1 MIAKIIPIK
10 SVRRSNF
17 SALIQYLTDPQDK
30 SERVGQIKVSNCY
43 SDDLTAGLLEI
54 QNMQEMNTRAK
65 SDKTC
70 HLVLSFPEGER
81 LSLSDL
87 NAIEERFCDVLGFG
101 GHQRISVVHDDTNNL
116 HIHIAINKIHPKNLT
131 IHNPYYDYYKVAK
144 LCEQIE
150 QDYGLTTVNHE
161 TLKDRASRVA
171 QEIETRTGVESLL
184 GWIKRECLDELKQ
197 PDNWQDLH
205 QALARHG
212 LEIKER
218 GNGFVLV
225 ANNGV
230 AVKASSVDRSLS
242 KGSLIQRLGAF
253 VPSDQSEQSSQ
264 QNAKQYQPKPLQ
276 NQIDNSK
283 LYARYQQV
291 QSDSARQRTT
301 QWAMLR
307 HTRDQLIERA
317 KREAKL
323 KRNIIKSIKAGRL
336 AKKALYATAHQ
347 QFKTTIQVIKSDY
360 QKAYQHSKT
369 SHSRMGWLDWLTFEA
384 KNGNAEALAVLRS
397 RRVGQFKGNQ
407 ITTKQSNDD
416 SITNSHFKDGFIKD
430 DCVESITKIGT
441 VTYKAGS
448 TTIRDDG
455 KRLIVLSDTTQDAL
469 VDILQV
475 AMKKYGS
482 HLAINGTESFRL
494 EIAQVAA
501 QNQMRITFDDKP
513 LEQYRQQLMKQHALG
528 REQSAGQKRPT
539 TSITTRRSL

>member
-10 SVRRSNF
+10 SVRKSNY

-30 SERVGQIKVSNCY
+30 SERISQIKVSNCY
-43 SDDLTAGLLEI
+43 SDDQIAALIEI
-54 QNMQEMNTRAK
+54 QNTQEMNRRAK

-81 LSLSDL
+81 LSLADL
-87 NAIEERFCDVLGFG
+87 NAIEERFCDALGFS

-116 HIHIAINKIHPKNLT
+116 HMHIAINKIHPGNLT
-131 IHNPYYDYYKVAK
+131 IHNPYYDYKKVAK

-150 QDYGLTTVNHE
+150 QEYGLTTVNHE
-161 TLKDRASRVA
+161 TVSDKAVRVA
-171 QEIETRTGVESLL
+171 QEIEARTGVESLL
-184 GWIKRECLDELKQ
+184 GWIKREALTEIKDA
-197 PDNWQDLH
+197 DNWQDLH
-205 QALARHG
+205 QVLVRHG
-212 LEIKER
+212 LAIKER

-230 AVKASSVDRSLS
+230 AVKASSIDRSLS
-242 KGSLIQRLGAF
+242 RGNLTQRLGAF
-253 VPSDQSEQSSQ
+253 VPGDQSEQSSQ
-264 QNAKQYQPKPLQ
+264 QNAKQYQLRPLQ
-276 NQIDNSK
+276 NRIDTSK
-283 LYARYQQV
+283 LYARYQQE
-291 QSDSARQRTT
+291 QNDSVRQRTT

-347 QFKTTIQVIKSDY
+347 QFKTTVEVIKSDY
-360 QKAYQHSKT
+360 QKSYQHSKAH
-369 SHSRMGWLDWLTFEA
+369 HSRMGWLDWLAFEA
-384 KNGNAEALAVLRS
+384 KLGKTQALAVLRS
-397 RRVGQFKGNQ
+397 RRIGQFKGNQ
-407 ITTKQSNDD
+407 VSAKPSNDK
-416 SITNSHFKDGFIKD
+416 SNGYFKDGFIKD
-430 DCVESITKIGT
+430 SSVESITKIGT

-455 KRLIVLSDTTQDAL
+455 KRLIVLPDTTQDAL

-482 HLAINGTESFRL
+482 HLAINGTKSFRH

-501 QNQMRITFDDKP
+501 QNQMRITFDDKE
-513 LEQYRQQLMKQHALG
+513 LEQYRQQLMKQHALS
-528 REQSAGQKRPT
+528 RVQSAGQKRST
-539 TSITTRRSL
+539 TSNTRRSL

>member
-10 SVRRSNF
+10 SVRKSSF
-17 SALIQYLTDPQDK
+17 SVLIQYLTDPQDK
-30 SERVGQIKVSNCY
+30 SERVSQIKVSNCY
-43 SDDLTAGLLEI
+43 TDDLTAALLEV
-54 QNMQEMNTRAK
+54 QNTQEMNTRAK

-87 NAIEERFCDVLGFG
+87 NAIEEQFCDVLGFN

-116 HIHIAINKIHPKNLT
+116 HMHIAINKIHPGNLT
-131 IHNPYYDYYKVAK
+131 IHNPYYDYKKVAK

-150 QDYGLTTVNHE
+150 QEYGLTTVNHE
-161 TLKDRASRVA
+161 TVSDKASRVA
-171 QEIETRTGVESLL
+171 QEIEARTGVESLL

-197 PDNWQDLH
+197 SDNWQDLH
-205 QALARHG
+205 QVLAKHG

-230 AVKASSVDRSLS
+230 AVKASSIDRSLS
-242 KGSLIQRLGAF
+242 KGNLTQRLGAF
-253 VPSDQSEQSSQ
+253 VPSEHSAKSSQ

-276 NQIDNSK
+276 NRMDTSK
-283 LYARYQQV
+283 LYARYQQEQANSV
-291 QSDSARQRTT
+291 RQRTT

-307 HTRDQLIERA
+307 HKRDQLIERA

-336 AKKALYATAHQ
+336 ANKALYATAHQ
-347 QFKTTIQVIKSDY
+347 QFKTTIEVIKSDY
-360 QKAYQHSKT
+360 QKAYQQSKNR
-369 SHSRMGWLDWLTFEA
+369 HSRMGWLYWLAFEA

-397 RRVGQFKGNQ
+397 RRIGQFKGNQ
-407 ITTKQSNDD
+407 VSAKPSNDK
-416 SITNSHFKDGFIKD
+416 SNGYFKDGFIKD
-430 DCVESITKIGT
+430 SSVESITKIGT

-455 KRLIVLSDTTQDAL
+455 KRLIVLPDTTQDAL

-475 AMKKYGS
+475 AIKKYGS

-494 EIAQVAA
+494 QIAQVAA

-513 LEQYRQQLMKQHALG
+513 LEQYRQQLMKQHALN
-528 REQSAGQKRPT
+528 RAQSVGQKRST

>member
-10 SVRRSNF
+10 SVRKSNF

-30 SERVGQIKVSNCY
+30 SERVSQIKVSNCY
-43 SDDLTAGLLEI
+43 SDDQIAALIEI
-54 QNMQEMNTRAK
+54 QNTQEMNTRAR

-81 LSLSDL
+81 LSFSDL
-87 NAIEERFCDVLGFG
+87 NAIEEQFCDVLGFN

-116 HIHIAINKIHPKNLT
+116 HVHIAINKIHPRTLT
-131 IHNPYYDYYKVAK
+131 IHNPYYDFIKVAK

-150 QDYGLTTVNHE
+150 QEYGLTTVNHE
-161 TLKDRASRVA
+161 TVVDKASRVA
-171 QEIETRTGVESLL
+171 QEIEARTGVESLL
-184 GWIKRECLDELKQ
+184 GWIKREALTEIKGAK
-197 PDNWQDLH
+197 NWQDLH
-205 QALARHG
+205 QALKRHG

-242 KGSLIQRLGAF
+242 KGNLTRRLGAF
-253 VPSDQSEQSSQ
+253 VPVDNSKQSSQ
-264 QNAKQYQPKPLQ
+264 QNAKQYQPRPLQ
-276 NQIDNSK
+276 NRIDTSK
-283 LYARYQQV
+283 LYARYQQE
-291 QSDSARQRTT
+291 QENSARQRSS
-301 QWAMLR
+301 QWAILR
-307 HTRDQLIERA
+307 QNRDQLIERA

-323 KRNIIKSIKAGRL
+323 KRNIIKNIEAGRL

-347 QFKTTIQVIKSDY
+347 QFKTTIAVIKNDY
-360 QKAYQHSKT
+360 QKAYQQFKVNHP
-369 SHSRMGWLDWLTFEA
+369 RMGWLDWLTFEA

-397 RRVGQFKGNQ
+397 RRIGQFKGNQ
-407 ITTKQSNDD
+407 VSAKQNNDG
-416 SITNSHFKDGFIKD
+416 SSVNSHFKHGL
-430 DCVESITKIGT
+430 VESITKIGT

-455 KRLIVLSDTTQDAL
+455 KRLIVLPDTTQDAL

-482 HLAINGTESFRL
+482 HLAINGTEPFRH

-501 QNQMRITFDDKP
+501 QNKMRVTFDDKE
-513 LEQYRQQLMKQHALG
+513 LEQYRQQLMKQHPLSRA
-528 REQSAGQKRPT
+528 QSVDQKRST

>member
-10 SVRRSNF
+10 SVRKSNY
-17 SALIQYLTDPQDK
+17 SALIQYLADPQDK
-30 SERVGQIKVSNCY
+30 SERVSQIKVSNCY
-43 SDDLTAGLLEI
+43 TDDLTAGLLEI
-54 QNMQEMNTRAK
+54 RNTQEMNTRAK

-87 NAIEERFCDVLGFG
+87 NVIEERFCDVLGFG

-116 HIHIAINKIHPKNLT
+116 HMHIAINKIHPKIHT
-131 IHNPYYDYYKVAK
+131 IHNPYYDYKKVAK

-150 QDYGLTTVNHE
+150 QEYGLITVNHE
-161 TLKDRASRVA
+161 TVSDKASRVA

-184 GWIKRECLDELKQ
+184 GWIRREALTDIKQ
-197 PDNWQDLH
+197 SDNWQDLH
-205 QALARHG
+205 QVLARHG

-230 AVKASSVDRSLS
+230 AVKASSIDRSLS
-242 KGSLIQRLGAF
+242 KGNLTQRLGAF
-253 VPSDQSEQSSQ
+253 VPSDNSGQSSQ
-264 QNAKQYQPKPLQ
+264 QNDKQYQPKPLQ
-276 NQIDNSK
+276 NRIDTSK
-283 LYARYQQV
+283 LYAWYQQE
-291 QSDSARQRTT
+291 QNDSARQRTN

-307 HTRDQLIERA
+307 RTRDQLIERA

-336 AKKALYATAHQ
+336 AKKALYAIAHQ
-347 QFKTTIQVIKSDY
+347 QFKTTIAVIQGDY

-369 SHSRMGWLDWLTFEA
+369 SHSRMGWLDWLAFEA
-384 KNGNAEALAVLRS
+384 KNGNAEALTVLRS
-397 RRVGQFKGNQ
+397 RREGQFKGNQ
-407 ITTKQSNDD
+407 VSAKQNNDG
-416 SITNSHFKDGFIKD
+416 SITDGFIKD
-430 DCVESITKIGT
+430 SSIESITKIGT

-455 KRLIVLSDTTQDAL
+455 KRLIVLPDTSQEAL

-475 AMKKYGS
+475 AIKKYGS
-482 HLAINGTESFRL
+482 HLAINGTEPFRL
-494 EIAQVAA
+494 QIAQVAA
-501 QNQMRITFDDKP
+501 QNQMRITFDDKQ
-513 LEQYRQQLMKQHALG
+513 LEQYRQQLTKQHALSKM
-528 REQSAGQKRPT
+528 QSVDQKRST

>member
-10 SVRRSNF
+10 SVRKSNY
-17 SALIQYLTDPQDK
+17 SALIQYLADPQDK
-30 SERVGQIKVSNCY
+30 SERVSQIKVSNCY
-43 SDDLTAGLLEI
+43 TDDLTAGLLEI
-54 QNMQEMNTRAK
+54 RNTQEMNTRAK

-87 NAIEERFCDVLGFG
+87 NVIEERFCDVLGFG

-116 HIHIAINKIHPKNLT
+116 HMHIAINKIHPKIHT
-131 IHNPYYDYYKVAK
+131 IHNPYYDYKKVAK

-150 QDYGLTTVNHE
+150 QEYGLTTVNHE
-161 TLKDRASRVA
+161 TVSDKASRVA

-184 GWIKRECLDELKQ
+184 GWIRREALTDIKQ
-197 PDNWQDLH
+197 SDNWQDLH
-205 QALARHG
+205 QVLARHG

-230 AVKASSVDRSLS
+230 AVKASSIDRSLS
-242 KGSLIQRLGAF
+242 KGNLTQRLGAF
-253 VPSDQSEQSSQ
+253 VPSDNSGQSSQ
-264 QNAKQYQPKPLQ
+264 QNDKQYQPKPLQ
-276 NQIDNSK
+276 NRIDTSK
-283 LYARYQQV
+283 LYAWYQQE
-291 QSDSARQRTT
+291 QNDSARQRTN

-307 HTRDQLIERA
+307 RTRDQLIERA

-336 AKKALYATAHQ
+336 AKKALYAIAHQ
-347 QFKTTIQVIKSDY
+347 QFKTTIAVIQGDY

-384 KNGNAEALAVLRS
+384 KRGNDEALAVLRS

-407 ITTKQSNDD
+407 VSAKQSHD
-416 SITNSHFKDGFIKD
+416 SSGANSYFKDGL
-430 DCVESITKIGT
+430 VESITKIGT

-448 TTIRDDG
+448 TTVRDDG
-455 KRLIVLSDTTQDAL
+455 KRLIVLPDTTQDAL

-482 HLAINGTESFRL
+482 HLAINGTEKFRL
-494 EIAQVAA
+494 QIAQVAA
-501 QNQMRITFDDKP
+501 QNKMRVTFDDKQ
-513 LEQYRQQLMKQHALG
+513 LEQYRQQLTKQHALS
-528 REQSAGQKRPT
+528 RAQSVRKKRSVTP
-539 TSITTRRSL
+539 TTRRSL

>member
-10 SVRRSNF
+10 SVRKSNF
-17 SALIQYLTDPQDK
+17 SALIQYLTNPQDK
-30 SERVGQIKVSNCY
+30 SDRISQIKVSNCY
-43 SDDLTAGLLEI
+43 SDDQIAALLEI
-54 QNMQEMNTRAK
+54 QNTQEMNKRAK

-70 HLVLSFPEGER
+70 HLVLSLPEGER
-81 LSLSDL
+81 LPLSDL
-87 NAIEERFCDVLGFG
+87 NAIEERFCDVLGFT

-116 HIHIAINKIHPKNLT
+116 HMHIAINKIHPRNLT
-131 IHNPYYDYYKVAK
+131 IHNPYYDYKKVAK

-150 QDYGLTTVNHE
+150 QEYGLTKVNHE
-161 TLKDRASRVA
+161 TVSDKAFRVA

-184 GWIKRECLDELKQ
+184 GWIKREALIEIKDA
-197 PDNWQDLH
+197 DSWQDLH
-205 QALARHG
+205 QVLARHG

-225 ANNGV
+225 VSNGV
-230 AVKASSVDRSLS
+230 AVKASSIDRSLS
-242 KGSLIQRLGAF
+242 KGNLTQRLGAF
-253 VPSDQSEQSSQ
+253 VPSEHSAKSSQ
-264 QNAKQYQPKPLQ
+264 QNTKQYQPRPLQ
-276 NQIDNSK
+276 NQMDTSR
-283 LYARYQQV
+283 LYARYQQE

-347 QFKTTIQVIKSDY
+347 QLKTTIQVIKSDY
-360 QKAYQHSKT
+360 QQAYQHSKT
-369 SHSRMGWLDWLTFEA
+369 RHSRMGWLDWLAFEA
-384 KNGNAEALAVLRS
+384 KLGNAEALAVLRS

-407 ITTKQSNDD
+407 VSAKQSHDG
-416 SITNSHFKDGFIKD
+416 SSANSYFKDGL
-430 DCVESITKIGT
+430 VESITKIGT

-455 KRLIVLSDTTQDAL
+455 KRLIVLPDTAQDAL
-469 VDILQV
+469 VDILHV
-475 AMKKYGS
+475 AVKKYGS

-494 EIAQVAA
+494 EIAQVAV
-501 QNQMRITFDDKP
+501 QNQMHVTFDDKA
-513 LEQYRQQLMKQHALG
+513 LEQYRQQLTKQHALSKT
-528 REQSAGQKRPT
+528 QSAGGMRSAPS
-539 TSITTRRSL
+539 TSRRSL

>member
-10 SVRRSNF
+10 CVRKSSFSV
-17 SALIQYLTDPQDK
+17 LIQYLTDPQDK
-30 SERVGQIKVSNCY
+30 SERVSQIKVSNCY
-43 SDDLTAGLLEI
+43 TDDLTAGLLEI
-54 QNMQEMNTRAK
+54 QNTQEMNTRAK

-81 LSLSDL
+81 LSLADL
-87 NAIEERFCDVLGFG
+87 NAIEERFCDALGFG

-116 HIHIAINKIHPKNLT
+116 HVHIAINKIHPRNLT
-131 IHNPYYDYYKVAK
+131 IHNTYYDYKKVAK

-150 QDYGLTTVNHE
+150 QEYGLTTVNHE
-161 TLKDRASRVA
+161 TVNDKASRVA

-197 PDNWQDLH
+197 SDNWQDLH
-205 QALARHG
+205 QVLARHG

-242 KGSLIQRLGAF
+242 KGNLTQRLGAF
-253 VPSDQSEQSSQ
+253 VQNEHSTQSSQ
-264 QNAKQYQPKPLQ
+264 QNAKQYQPRPLQ
-276 NQIDNSK
+276 NRIDTSE
-283 LYARYQQV
+283 LYARYQQE
-291 QSDSARQRTT
+291 QANSARQRSS
-301 QWAMLR
+301 QWTILR
-307 HTRDQLIERA
+307 QNRDQLIDRT

-323 KRNIIKSIKAGRL
+323 KRNIIKNIKAGRL

-347 QFKTTIQVIKSDY
+347 QFKTTIEVIKSDY
-360 QKAYQHSKT
+360 QKSYQHSKAH
-369 SHSRMGWLDWLTFEA
+369 HSRMGWLDWLTFEA

-397 RRVGQFKGNQ
+397 RRSGQFKGNQ
-407 ITTKQSNDD
+407 VSAKQSD
-416 SITNSHFKDGFIKD
+416 DGFSTD
-430 DCVESITKIGT
+430 DYFKSSFVESITKIGT
-441 VTYKAGS
+441 ATYKAGS

-455 KRLIVLSDTTQDAL
+455 KRLIVLPDTTQDAL

-482 HLAINGTESFRL
+482 HLAINGTEPFRL
-494 EIAQVAA
+494 QIAQVAV
-501 QNQMRITFDDKP
+501 QNQMRVTFDDKP
-513 LEQYRQQLMKQHALG
+513 LEQYRQQLMKQHALS
-528 REQSAGQKRPT
+528 RVQSAGQERST
-539 TSITTRRSL
+539 TSNTRRSF

>member
-10 SVRRSNF
+10 CVRKSSF
-17 SALIQYLTDPQDK
+17 SALIQYLADPQDK
-30 SERVGQIKVSNCY
+30 SERISQIKVSNCY
-43 SDDLTAGLLEI
+43 SDDQIAALIEI
-54 QNMQEMNTRAK
+54 QNTQEMNRRAK

-70 HLVLSFPEGER
+70 HLVLSFPEDER

-87 NAIEERFCDVLGFG
+87 NAIEERFCDVLGFS

-116 HIHIAINKIHPKNLT
+116 HVHIAINKIHPKNLT
-131 IHNPYYDYYKVAK
+131 IHNPYYDYKKVAK
-144 LCEQIE
+144 LCEQME
-150 QDYGLTTVNHE
+150 REYGLTKVNHE
-161 TLKDRASRVA
+161 TVSDKASRVA

-197 PDNWQDLH
+197 SDNWQDLH
-205 QALARHG
+205 QVLAKHG

-230 AVKASSVDRSLS
+230 AVKASSIDRSLS
-242 KGSLIQRLGAF
+242 KGNLTQRLGAF
-253 VPSDQSEQSSQ
+253 IPDEHSVQSSQ

-276 NQIDNSK
+276 NRSDTSK
-283 LYARYQQV
+283 LYARYQQE
-291 QSDSARQRTT
+291 QTDSARKRSS
-301 QWAMLR
+301 QWVMLR
-307 HTRDQLIERA
+307 QSRDQLIDRA
-317 KREAKL
+317 KYEAKL
-323 KRNIIKSIKAGRL
+323 KRNLIKSIKAGRL
-336 AKKALYATAHQ
+336 AKKALYATAHH
-347 QFKTTIQVIKSDY
+347 QFKTTIEVIKSDY
-360 QKAYQHSKT
+360 QKSYQYSKAH
-369 SHSRMGWLDWLTFEA
+369 HSRMGWLDWLAKEA

-407 ITTKQSNDD
+407 VSAKPSNDK
-416 SITNSHFKDGFIKD
+416 SNGYFKDGFIKD
-430 DCVESITKIGT
+430 SFVESITKIGT

-455 KRLIVLSDTTQDAL
+455 KRLIVLPDTTQDAL

-475 AMKKYGS
+475 AIKKYGS

-494 EIAQVAA
+494 QIAQVAA
-501 QNQMRITFDDKP
+501 QNKMSITFDDKP
-513 LEQYRQQLMKQHALG
+513 LEQYRQQLMKQHALS
-528 REQSAGQKRPT
+528 RAQSVGQKRST

>member
-10 SVRRSNF
+10 SVRKSNF
-17 SALIQYLTDPQDK
+17 SALIQYLTNPQNK
-30 SERVGQIKVSNCY
+30 SDRISQIKVSNCY
-43 SDDLTAGLLEI
+43 SDDQTAALIEI
-54 QNMQEMNTRAK
+54 QNKQEMNKRAK

-81 LSLSDL
+81 LSFKSL
-87 NAIEERFCDVLGFG
+87 NAIEERFSDVLGFN

-131 IHNPYYDYYKVAK
+131 IHNPYYDYKKVAQI
-144 LCEQIE
+144 CEQIE
-150 QDYGLTTVNHE
+150 QEYGLTKINHE
-161 TLKDRASRVA
+161 TVNDKASRVA

-197 PDNWQDLH
+197 TDNWQDLH
-205 QALARHG
+205 QVLVRHG

-225 ANNGV
+225 ANNGT
-230 AVKASSVDRSLS
+230 AVKASSIDRSLS
-242 KGSLIQRLGAF
+242 KGNLTQRLGAF
-253 VPSDQSEQSSQ
+253 VQNEHSTQSSQ
-264 QNAKQYQPKPLQ
+264 QNTKQYQPRPLQ
-276 NQIDNSK
+276 NRIDTSK

-307 HTRDQLIERA
+307 HTKDQLIERA

-336 AKKALYATAHQ
+336 AKKALYATVHQ
-347 QFKTTIQVIKSDY
+347 QFKTTMAVIKSDY
-360 QKAYQHSKT
+360 QQAYQHSKT
-369 SHSRMGWLDWLTFEA
+369 RHFRMGWLDWLTFEA

-494 EIAQVAA
+494 EIAEVAA
-501 QNQMRITFDDKP
+501 QNQMRVTFDDKR
-513 LEQYRQQLMKQHALG
+513 LEQYRQQLMKQYKVSRA
-528 REQSAGQKRPT
+528 QSEGGIRSTPST
-539 TSITTRRSL
+539 PRRSL

>member
-10 SVRRSNF
+10 SVRKSNY

-30 SERVGQIKVSNCY
+30 SERISQIKVSNCY
-43 SDDLTAGLLEI
+43 SDDLTAALLEI
-54 QNMQEMNTRAK
+54 QNTQEMNTRAK

-81 LSLSDL
+81 LPHVDL
-87 NAIEERFCDVLGFG
+87 NAIEERFCEALGFS

-116 HIHIAINKIHPKNLT
+116 HMHIAINKIHPGNLT
-131 IHNPYYDYYKVAK
+131 IHNPYYDYKKVAK

-150 QDYGLTTVNHE
+150 QEYGLTTVNHE
-161 TLKDRASRVA
+161 TVSDKAARVA
-171 QEIETRTGVESLL
+171 QEIEARTGVESLL
-184 GWIKRECLDELKQ
+184 GWIKREALTEIKDA
-197 PDNWQDLH
+197 DNWQDLH
-205 QALARHG
+205 QLLARHG

-218 GNGFVLV
+218 GNGLVLV

-242 KGSLIQRLGAF
+242 KGNLTRRLGAF
-253 VPSDQSEQSSQ
+253 VPVDNSKQSSQ
-264 QNAKQYQPKPLQ
+264 QNAKQYQPRPLQ
-276 NQIDNSK
+276 NRIDTSK
-283 LYARYQQV
+283 LYARYQQE
-291 QSDSARQRTT
+291 QSDSTRQRTN
-301 QWAMLR
+301 QWVMLR

-323 KRNIIKSIKAGRL
+323 KRNIIKSIQAGRL

-347 QFKTTIQVIKSDY
+347 QFKTTIEVIKSDY
-360 QKAYQHSKT
+360 QKDYQSSKT
-369 SHSRMGWLDWLTFEA
+369 RHSRMGWLDWLAFEA

-407 ITTKQSNDD
+407 ITTKRSNDD

-430 DCVESITKIGT
+430 DCVESISKIGT

-455 KRLIVLSDTTQDAL
+455 KRLIVLPDTTQDAL
-469 VDILQV
+469 ADILQV

-513 LEQYRQQLMKQHALG
+513 LEKYRQELLKQHALG
-528 REQSAGQKRPT
+528 RAQSVGQKRYT
-539 TSITTRRSL
+539 TSIITGRNL

>member
-10 SVRRSNF
+10 SVRKSNY
-17 SALIQYLTDPQDK
+17 SALIQYLADPQDK
-30 SERVGQIKVSNCY
+30 SERISQIKVSNCY
-43 SDDLTAGLLEI
+43 SDDQTAALIEI
-54 QNMQEMNTRAK
+54 QNTQEMNTRAK

-81 LSLSDL
+81 LSFANL
-87 NAIEERFCDVLGFG
+87 NAIEERFCDALGFT

-116 HIHIAINKIHPKNLT
+116 HIHIAINKIHPRTLT
-131 IHNPYYDYYKVAK
+131 IHNPYYDFVKVAK

-150 QDYGLTTVNHE
+150 QEYGLTKINHE
-161 TLKDRASRVA
+161 TQSDKASRVA

-184 GWIKRECLDELKQ
+184 SWINREALTEIKHAE
-197 PDNWQDLH
+197 NWQELH
-205 QALARHG
+205 KVLAKHG
-212 LEIKER
+212 LAIKER

-242 KGSLIQRLGAF
+242 KGSLTQRLGAF
-253 VPSDQSEQSSQ
+253 IPNEHSDQSLRSDF
-264 QNAKQYQPKPLQ
+264 KQYQPRPLQ
-276 NQIDNSK
+276 NRIDTSR
-283 LYARYQQV
+283 LYARYQQE

-307 HTRDQLIERA
+307 KSRDQLIDRA
-317 KREAKL
+317 KREARL
-323 KRNIIKSIKAGRL
+323 KRNLIKSIKAGRL

-347 QFKTTIQVIKSDY
+347 QFKTTIAVIKNDY

-369 SHSRMGWLDWLTFEA
+369 RHSRMGWLDWLAKEA
-384 KNGNAEALAVLRS
+384 RNGNAEALGVLRS

-407 ITTKQSNDD
+407 VSAKQSHDGFSTD
-416 SITNSHFKDGFIKD
+416 GHFKDSF
-430 DCVESITKIGT
+430 VESISKIGT

-455 KRLIVLSDTTQDAL
+455 KRLIVLPDTSRDAL
-469 VDILQV
+469 VDVLQV

-494 EIAQVAA
+494 QITQVAV
-501 QNQMRITFDDKP
+501 QNQMRVTFDDKR
-513 LEQYRQQLMKQHALG
+513 LEQYRQQLMKLHRVNSA
-528 REQSAGQKRPT
+528 QSVDRQRSTTPT
-539 TSITTRRSL
+539 PRRSL

>member
-10 SVRRSNF
+10 CVRKSSFSV
-17 SALIQYLTDPQDK
+17 LIQYLTDPQDK
-30 SERVGQIKVSNCY
+30 SERVSQIKVSNCY
-43 SDDLTAGLLEI
+43 TDDLTAGLLEI
-54 QNMQEMNTRAK
+54 QNTQEMNTRAK

-81 LSLSDL
+81 LSLADL
-87 NAIEERFCDVLGFG
+87 NAIEERFCDALGFG

-116 HIHIAINKIHPKNLT
+116 HVHIAINKIHPRNLT
-131 IHNPYYDYYKVAK
+131 IHNTYYDYKKVAK

-150 QDYGLTTVNHE
+150 QEYGLTTVNHE
-161 TLKDRASRVA
+161 TVNDKASRVA

-197 PDNWQDLH
+197 SDNWQDLH
-205 QALARHG
+205 QVLARHG

-242 KGSLIQRLGAF
+242 KGNLTQRLGAF
-253 VPSDQSEQSSQ
+253 VQNEHSTQSSQ
-264 QNAKQYQPKPLQ
+264 QNAKQYQPRPLQ
-276 NQIDNSK
+276 NRIDTSE
-283 LYARYQQV
+283 LYARYQQE
-291 QSDSARQRTT
+291 QANSARQRSS
-301 QWAMLR
+301 QWTILR
-307 HTRDQLIERA
+307 QNRDQLIDRT

-323 KRNIIKSIKAGRL
+323 KRNIIKNIKAGRL

-347 QFKTTIQVIKSDY
+347 QFKTTIEVIKSYY
-360 QKAYQHSKT
+360 QKSYQHSKAH
-369 SHSRMGWLDWLTFEA
+369 HSRMGWLDWLAFEA

-397 RRVGQFKGNQ
+397 RRTGLFKGNQ
-407 ITTKQSNDD
+407 VSAKQSNDKP
-416 SITNSHFKDGFIKD
+416 NGYFKDGFIKD
-430 DCVESITKIGT
+430 SSIESITKIGT

-455 KRLIVLSDTTQDAL
+455 KRLIVLPDTTQDAL

-494 EIAQVAA
+494 QIAQVAV
-501 QNQMRITFDDKP
+501 QNQMRVTFDDKR
-513 LEQYRQQLMKQHALG
+513 LEQYRQQLM
-528 REQSAGQKRPT
+528 
-539 TSITTRRSL
+539 

>member
-10 SVRRSNF
+10 SVRKSNF
-17 SALIQYLTDPQDK
+17 SALIQYLTNPQDK
-30 SERVGQIKVSNCY
+30 SERISQIKVSNCY
-43 SDDLTAGLLEI
+43 SDDQTAALIEI
-54 QNMQEMNTRAK
+54 QNTQEMNKRAK

-70 HLVLSFPEGER
+70 HLVLSFPEEER
-81 LSLSDL
+81 LPHADL
-87 NAIEERFCDVLGFG
+87 NAIEERFCDVLGFN

-131 IHNPYYDYYKVAK
+131 IHNPYYDFIKVAK

-150 QDYGLTTVNHE
+150 QEYGLIKVNHE
-161 TLKDRASRVA
+161 TVSDKAARVV
-171 QEIETRTGVESLL
+171 QEIEARTGVESLL
-184 GWIKRECLDELKQ
+184 GWIKREALTEIKDA
-197 PDNWQDLH
+197 DNWQDLH

-242 KGSLIQRLGAF
+242 KGNLTQRLGAF
-253 VPSDQSEQSSQ
+253 VTSDQSEQSSQ

-276 NQIDNSK
+276 NRMDTSK
-283 LYARYQQV
+283 LYARYQQE
-291 QSDSARQRTT
+291 QSDSTRQRTN
-301 QWAMLR
+301 QWIMLR

-323 KRNIIKSIKAGRL
+323 KRNIIKSIQVGKL

-347 QFKTTIQVIKSDY
+347 QFKTTIAIIKSDY
-360 QKAYQHSKT
+360 QKAYQSSKT
-369 SHSRMGWLDWLTFEA
+369 CHSRMGWLDWLTKEA

-397 RRVGQFKGNQ
+397 RRSGQFKGNQ
-407 ITTKQSNDD
+407 VSAKKSHDGFSTDG
-416 SITNSHFKDGFIKD
+416 HFKGSL
-430 DCVESITKIGT
+430 VESITKIGT

-455 KRLIVLSDTTQDAL
+455 KRLIVLPDTSHEAL

-475 AMKKYGS
+475 AINKYGS

-494 EIAQVAA
+494 EIAEVAA
-501 QNQMRITFDDKP
+501 QNQMRVTFDDKR
-513 LEQYRQQLMKQHALG
+513 LEQYRQQLTKQHALS
-528 REQSAGQKRPT
+528 RAQSVGQKRST
-539 TSITTRRSL
+539 TSNTRRSL

>member
-10 SVRRSNF
+10 SVRKSNY

-30 SERVGQIKVSNCY
+30 SERVSQIKVSNCY
-43 SDDLTAGLLEI
+43 SDNLTAALIEI
-54 QNMQEMNTRAK
+54 QNTQEMNTRAK

-81 LSLSDL
+81 LSLADL
-87 NAIEERFCDVLGFG
+87 NAIEERFCDALGFS

-116 HIHIAINKIHPKNLT
+116 HMHIAINKIHPKNLT
-131 IHNPYYDYYKVAK
+131 IHNPYYDFIKVAK

-150 QDYGLTTVNHE
+150 QEYGLTPVNHE
-161 TLKDRASRVA
+161 TLNDKASRVV

-184 GWIKRECLDELKQ
+184 SWIKRKCLDEMKQ
-197 PDNWQDLH
+197 SCSWQDLH
-205 QALARHG
+205 QVLKTHG

-225 ANNGV
+225 ANIGV

-242 KGSLIQRLGAF
+242 KGNLTQRLGAF
-253 VPSDQSEQSSQ
+253 VPIENSEQSLPQ
-264 QNAKQYQPKPLQ
+264 HAKQYQPRPLQ
-276 NQIDNSK
+276 NRIDTSK
-283 LYARYQQV
+283 LYARYQQE
-291 QSDSARQRTT
+291 QSNSARQRTN
-301 QWAMLR
+301 QWAILR
-307 HTRDQLIERA
+307 HARDQLIERA

-347 QFKTTIQVIKSDY
+347 QFKTTIQVIKSDC
-360 QKAYQHSKT
+360 QQGYQHSKAN
-369 SHSRMGWLDWLTFEA
+369 HSRMGWLDWLAFEA
-384 KNGNAEALAVLRS
+384 KLGNAEALAVLRS
-397 RRVGQFKGNQ
+397 RRSGQFKGNQ
-407 ITTKQSNDD
+407 VSAKQSNDKP
-416 SITNSHFKDGFIKD
+416 NGYFRNGFINNSS
-430 DCVESITKIGT
+430 VESITKIGT

-448 TTIRDDG
+448 ATIRDDG
-455 KRLIVLSDTTQDAL
+455 ERLIVLPDTSQEAL
-469 VDILQV
+469 RDILQV

-494 EIAQVAA
+494 QIAQVAA

>member
-10 SVRRSNF
+10 SVRKSNY

-30 SERVGQIKVSNCY
+30 SERVSQIKVSNCY
-43 SDDLTAGLLEI
+43 SDDQIAALIEI
-54 QNMQEMNTRAK
+54 QNTQEMNKRAK

-87 NAIEERFCDVLGFG
+87 NAIEERFCDALGFN

-131 IHNPYYDYYKVAK
+131 IHNPYYDYNKVAK

-150 QDYGLTTVNHE
+150 QEYGLTTVNHE
-161 TLKDRASRVA
+161 TQSDKASRVA

-184 GWIKRECLDELKQ
+184 VWIKRECLDELKQ

-225 ANNGV
+225 ANNGT

-242 KGSLIQRLGAF
+242 KGNLTQRLGAF
-253 VPSDQSEQSSQ
+253 VQNEHSTQSSQ
-264 QNAKQYQPKPLQ
+264 QNAKQYQPRPLQ
-276 NQIDNSK
+276 NRIDTSE
-283 LYARYQQV
+283 LFARYQQE
-291 QSDSARQRTT
+291 QTDNARQRSI
-301 QWAMLR
+301 QWAILR
-307 HTRDQLIERA
+307 QSRDQLIDRA

-347 QFKTTIQVIKSDY
+347 QFKTTIAVIKSDY
-360 QKAYQHSKT
+360 QKAYQSSKT
-369 SHSRMGWLDWLTFEA
+369 CHSRMGWLDWLAFEA
-384 KNGNAEALAVLRS
+384 KNGKTQALAVLRS
-397 RRVGQFKGNQ
+397 RRIGQFKGNQ
-407 ITTKQSNDD
+407 VSAKPSNDK
-416 SITNSHFKDGFIKD
+416 SNGYFKDGFIKD
-430 DCVESITKIGT
+430 DCVESISKIGT

-455 KRLIVLSDTTQDAL
+455 KRLIVLPDTTQDAL
-469 VDILQV
+469 ADILHV

-482 HLAINGTESFRL
+482 HLAINGTEPFRL
-494 EIAQVAA
+494 QIAQVAA

>member
-30 SERVGQIKVSNCY
+30 SERISQIKVSNCY
-43 SDDLTAGLLEI
+43 SDDLMAGLLEI
-54 QNMQEMNTRAK
+54 QNTQEMNTRAK

-81 LSLSDL
+81 LSLADL
-87 NAIEERFCDVLGFG
+87 STIEERFCDALGFN

-116 HIHIAINKIHPKNLT
+116 HVHIAINKIHPKNLT
-131 IHNPYYDYYKVAK
+131 ILNPYYDYKKVAK
-144 LCEQIE
+144 LCEQME
-150 QDYGLTTVNHE
+150 REYGLTKVNHE
-161 TLKDRASRVA
+161 TVSNKASRVA

-184 GWIKRECLDELKQ
+184 GWIKREALTEIKDA
-197 PDNWQDLH
+197 DSWQDLH

-242 KGSLIQRLGAF
+242 KGNLTQRLGAF
-253 VPSDQSEQSSQ
+253 VPGEHSAQSSQ
-264 QNAKQYQPKPLQ
+264 QNAKQYQPRPLQ
-276 NQIDNSK
+276 NRIDTSK
-283 LYARYQQV
+283 LFARYQQE
-291 QSDSARQRTT
+291 QTDNARQRSI
-301 QWAMLR
+301 QWAILR
-307 HTRDQLIERA
+307 QSRDQLIDRA

-347 QFKTTIQVIKSDY
+347 QFKTTIEVIKNDY
-360 QKAYQHSKT
+360 QKAYQRSKT
-369 SHSRMGWLDWLTFEA
+369 NHSRMGWLDWLAFEA
-384 KNGNAEALAVLRS
+384 KNGKTQALAVLRS
-397 RRVGQFKGNQ
+397 RRKCQFKGNQ
-407 ITTKQSNDD
+407 VSAKQSNDG
-416 SITNSHFKDGFIKD
+416 SIANSHFKDVL
-430 DCVESITKIGT
+430 VESITKIGT

-455 KRLIVLSDTTQDAL
+455 KRLIVLPDTSREAL
-469 VDILQV
+469 VDVLQV

-482 HLAINGTESFRL
+482 H
-494 EIAQVAA
+494 
-501 QNQMRITFDDKP
+501 
-513 LEQYRQQLMKQHALG
+513 
-528 REQSAGQKRPT
+528 
-539 TSITTRRSL
+539 

>member
-10 SVRRSNF
+10 SVRKSNF
-17 SALIQYLTDPQDK
+17 SALIQYLTDTQDK
-30 SERVGQIKVSNCY
+30 SERVSQIKVSNCY
-43 SDDLTAGLLEI
+43 TDDLTAGLLEI
-54 QNMQEMNTRAK
+54 RNTQEMNTRAK

-87 NAIEERFCDVLGFG
+87 NVIEERFCDVLGFG

-116 HIHIAINKIHPKNLT
+116 HMHIAINKIHPKIHT
-131 IHNPYYDYYKVAK
+131 IHNPYYDYKKVAK

-150 QDYGLTTVNHE
+150 QEYGLITVNHE
-161 TLKDRASRVA
+161 TVSDKASRVA

-184 GWIKRECLDELKQ
+184 GWIRREALTDIKQ
-197 PDNWQDLH
+197 SDNWQDLH
-205 QALARHG
+205 QVLARHG

-230 AVKASSVDRSLS
+230 AVKASSIDRSLS
-242 KGSLIQRLGAF
+242 KGNLTQRLGAF
-253 VPSDQSEQSSQ
+253 VPSDNSGQSSQ
-264 QNAKQYQPKPLQ
+264 QNDKQYQPKPLQ
-276 NQIDNSK
+276 NRIDTSK
-283 LYARYQQV
+283 LYAWYQQE
-291 QSDSARQRTT
+291 QNDSARQRTN

-307 HTRDQLIERA
+307 RTRDQLIERA

-336 AKKALYATAHQ
+336 AKKALYAIAHQ
-347 QFKTTIQVIKSDY
+347 QFKTTIAVIQGDY

-369 SHSRMGWLDWLTFEA
+369 SHSRMGWLDWLAFEA
-384 KNGNAEALAVLRS
+384 KNGNAEALTVLRS
-397 RRVGQFKGNQ
+397 RREGQFKGNQ
-407 ITTKQSNDD
+407 VSAKQNNDG
-416 SITNSHFKDGFIKD
+416 SITDGFIKD
-430 DCVESITKIGT
+430 SSIESITKIGT

-455 KRLIVLSDTTQDAL
+455 KRLIVLPDTSQEAL

-475 AMKKYGS
+475 AIKKYGS
-482 HLAINGTESFRL
+482 HLAINGTEPFRL
-494 EIAQVAA
+494 QIAQVAA
-501 QNQMRITFDDKP
+501 QNQMRITFDDKQ
-513 LEQYRQQLMKQHALG
+513 LEQYRQQLTKQHALSKM
-528 REQSAGQKRPT
+528 QSVDQKRST

>member
-10 SVRRSNF
+10 SVRKSNF
-17 SALIQYLTDPQDK
+17 STLIQYLTDPQDK
-30 SERVGQIKVSNCY
+30 SERISQIKVSNCY
-43 SDDLTAGLLEI
+43 SDDQKAALIEI
-54 QNMQEMNTRAK
+54 QNTQEMNMRAK

-81 LSLSDL
+81 LSFKSL
-87 NAIEERFCDVLGFG
+87 NAIEERFCEALGFG

-116 HIHIAINKIHPKNLT
+116 HVHIAINKIHPRTLT
-131 IHNPYYDYYKVAK
+131 IHNPYYDYKKVAK

-150 QDYGLTTVNHE
+150 QEYGLTKVNHD
-161 TLKDRASRVA
+161 TVSDKASRVA

-184 GWIKRECLDELKQ
+184 GWIKREALTEIKDT
-197 PDNWQDLH
+197 DNWQDLH
-205 QALARHG
+205 QVLKRHG

-225 ANNGV
+225 ADNGV

-242 KGSLIQRLGAF
+242 KGNLTQRLGVF
-253 VPSDQSEQSSQ
+253 VQNKHSKQSSQ

-276 NQIDNSK
+276 NRIDTSK
-283 LYARYQQV
+283 LYARYQQEQANSV
-291 QSDSARQRTT
+291 RQRSS
-301 QWAMLR
+301 QWAILR
-307 HTRDQLIERA
+307 QSRDQLIERA
-317 KREAKL
+317 KLEAKL

-336 AKKALYATAHQ
+336 ANKALYATAYQ
-347 QFKTTIQVIKSDY
+347 QFKTTIAIIKSDY
-360 QKAYQHSKT
+360 QKAYQQSKNR
-369 SHSRMGWLDWLTFEA
+369 HSRMGWLDWLTFEA

-407 ITTKQSNDD
+407 ITTKQSNND
-416 SITNSHFKDGFIKD
+416 SITNNHFKDGFIKD
-430 DCVESITKIGT
+430 SSVESITKIGT
-441 VTYKAGS
+441 VTYKAGL

-455 KRLIVLSDTTQDAL
+455 KRLIVLPDTTQDAL

-482 HLAINGTESFRL
+482 HLAINGTEQFRL

-501 QNQMRITFDDKP
+501 QNKIRVTFDDKQ
-513 LEQYRQQLMKQHALG
+513 LEQYRQQLMKQHAL
-528 REQSAGQKRPT
+528 RRAQSVGQKRSA
-539 TSITTRRSL
+539 TSTPRRSL

>member
-10 SVRRSNF
+10 SVRKSNY

-30 SERVGQIKVSNCY
+30 SERVSQIKVSNCY
-43 SDDLTAGLLEI
+43 SDDLTAALIEI
-54 QNMQEMNTRAK
+54 QNTQEMNKRAK

-81 LSLSDL
+81 LSFSDL
-87 NAIEERFCDVLGFG
+87 NAIEEQFCDALGFT
-101 GHQRISVVHDDTNNL
+101 GHQRISVIHIDTNNL
-116 HIHIAINKIHPKNLT
+116 HMHIAINKIHPINLT
-131 IHNPYYDYYKVAK
+131 IHNPYYDYKKVAK

-150 QDYGLTTVNHE
+150 QEYGLTKVNHE
-161 TLKDRASRVA
+161 TVSDKSSRVA
-171 QEIETRTGVESLL
+171 QEIEVRTGVESLL
-184 GWIKRECLDELKQ
+184 SWIKREAVTEIKHAES
-197 PDNWQDLH
+197 WQDLH
-205 QALARHG
+205 QVLRRHG
-212 LEIKER
+212 LAIKER

-242 KGSLIQRLGAF
+242 KGNLTQRLGAF
-253 VPSDQSEQSSQ
+253 IPSEHSAKSSQ

-276 NQIDNSK
+276 NRIDTSE
-283 LYARYQQV
+283 LYARYQHEQT
-291 QSDSARQRTT
+291 DSARQRTT

-307 HTRDQLIERA
+307 HKRDQLIDRA

-336 AKKALYATAHQ
+336 AKKALYATAYQ
-347 QFKTTIQVIKSDY
+347 QFKTTIAVIKSDY

-369 SHSRMGWLDWLTFEA
+369 SHSRMGWLDWLAFEA

-397 RRVGQFKGNQ
+397 RRIGLFKGNQ
-407 ITTKQSNDD
+407 VSANQSNDKPND
-416 SITNSHFKDGFIKD
+416 YFKDGFIKD
-430 DCVESITKIGT
+430 SSVESITKIGT

-455 KRLIVLSDTTQDAL
+455 KRLIVLPDTTQDAL

-482 HLAINGTESFRL
+482 HLAINGTEQFRL
-494 EIAQVAA
+494 QIAQVAV
-501 QNQMRITFDDKP
+501 QNQMRVTFDDKE
-513 LEQYRQQLMKQHALG
+513 LEQYRQQLMKQHALS
-528 REQSAGQKRPT
+528 RTQSVDQKRSV
-539 TSITTRRSL
+539 TSTTRRSL